1 MRESPRKDQSR
12 IEHRVADCKY
22 SFEGL
27 GFPERFLEFKFPYI
41 GSKAIAE
48 LVIPKLRSEG
58 IEAEGREQ
66 GLDHGVW
73 ASLLIITL
81 FITTL
86 LCFNSQLASRP
97 EENL

>member
-1 MRESPRKDQSR
+1 MVISSHWKCQGEKIFVNNVDYPEIIYEGAPRKDQSP

-48 LVIPKLRSEG
+48 LVISKLRSEG

-66 GLDHGVW
+66 GLDHGV
-73 ASLLIITL
+73 
-81 FITTL
+81 
-86 LCFNSQLASRP
+86 
-97 EENL
+97 

>member
-22 SFEGL
+22 SFEDL
-27 GFPERFLEFKFPYI
+27 GFPDRFLEFKFPYI

-48 LVIPKLRSEG
+48 LVISKLRSEG

-73 ASLLIITL
+73 APLLVSTL
-81 FITTL
+81 FVTAL
-86 LCFNSQLASRP
+86 LCSNG
-97 EENL
+97 

>member
-1 MRESPRKDQSR
+1 MLIIPKLFIRESPHKDQSQ

-48 LVIPKLRSEG
+48 LVISELRSGG

-73 ASLLIITL
+73 APLLVDKHAVH
-81 FITTL
+81 
-86 LCFNSQLASRP
+86 NSSFML
-97 EENL
+97 